1 MAQPEKR
8 ENSVLFSLRELRQIE
23 ENRVQEEEQAVRS
36 AEEQKVRA
44 KENAERAARDAED
57 ARVRAERDAQ
67 LEIERA
73 REGAEREAR
82 MRVESAE
89 AAERQRQQAA
99 LEQQRLQHEMELRR
113 ADIAKKRPTWM
124 LAVTGFALVAA
135 VALIF
140 FAVAR
145 MKDSEADRSKA
156 AKAEAIAAQAQKD
169 SQEAQDKVERLAA
182 DLAELDKKLS
192 GATDSLLAANTQA
205 ERDAASKELSRLR
218 QEKADM
224 DRRIGEAKAAAAKA
238 ERRKGVKISAECQ
251 ANPLAKGCMQRD
263 DHRGPNRLARAPGA
277 PSRAPVVF
285 SAHGGRAIGAAGAC
299 RSLHAGT
306 LRRIVDDL
314 ARGAAGDRGGAQ
326 CRQKGRPGRAG

>member
-23 ENRVQEEEQAVRS
+23 DTRVQEEEQAVRS
-36 AEEQKVRA
+36 AEEQKVLA
-44 KENAERAARDAED
+44 KETAERTAREAEE

-89 AAERQRQQAA
+89 AGERQRQQAA

-145 MKDSEADRSKA
+145 MKDSETDR
-156 AKAEAIAAQAQKD
+156 AKRQEAEKIAVQAQKD
-169 SQEAQDKVERLAA
+169 MQEAQEKVERLAA
-182 DLAELDKKLS
+182 DLDKKLGS
-192 GATDSLLAANTQA
+192 AVDGVIAAQTDADRANA
-205 ERDAASKELSRLR
+205 KANLVRL
-218 QEKADM
+218 QGEKAAM
-224 DRRIGEAKAAAAKA
+224 EQRIAEAKQAAAKA

-251 ANPLAKGCMQRD
+251 ANPLAKGCM
-263 DHRGPNRLARAPGA
+263 
-277 PSRAPVVF
+277 
-285 SAHGGRAIGAAGAC
+285 
-299 RSLHAGT
+299 
-306 LRRIVDDL
+306 
-314 ARGAAGDRGGAQ
+314 
-326 CRQKGRPGRAG
+326 